1 MKMKTFGIFL
11 LMILT
16 RQFAYGQTGAVTPVN
31 VNGTWSIPVTIQSPL
46 SSWFQLATN
55 STASTTSIPVAVQA
69 PLSSWFQLA
78 TNSTASTEITLA
90 SAASQSGLRWI
101 VTGITCTNTS
111 ATTTSV
117 ALYDTTGQD
126 AAASTR
132 IECPQVGLG
141 GQGGIMFGMGVPAFA
156 TATGKGLFAKPADAV
171 TTIYITV
178 HGYNV
183 PY

>member
-31 VNGTWSIPVTIQSPL
+31 VNGTWSIPVTIQS
-46 SSWFQLATN
+46 
-55 STASTTSIPVAVQA
+55 